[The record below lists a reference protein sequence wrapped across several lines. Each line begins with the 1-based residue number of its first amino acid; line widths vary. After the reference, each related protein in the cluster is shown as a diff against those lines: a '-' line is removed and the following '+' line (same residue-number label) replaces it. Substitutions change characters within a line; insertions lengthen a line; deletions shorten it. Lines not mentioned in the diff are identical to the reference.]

1 MKDLNIKNNWSIEE
15 LQAIYD
21 LPFNDLLWKSHELH
35 RKYHDPNKVQISTLM
50 SIKTGGCPED
60 CKYCSQSIRYD
71 TDVNL
76 EKTLPLKDI
85 VKQAKDAK
93 NSGATRFC
101 MGAAW
106 RNLNKSNLIKV
117 KEMVKEVKALG
128 LETCVTLGM
137 LTGQQ
142 AVELKEVGLDYY
154 NHNLDTSEEYYKKVV
169 TTRTYQDRLDTLQH
183 VRDAGVKV
191 CSGGILGLGEENIDR
206 IKLIQVLA
214 NLEEHPESV
223 PINRLVKVEG
233 TPYFDN
239 FDVDEFDFIRVIA
252 LARITMPQ
260 SYVRLS
266 AGRDTM
272 NDQMQALCFFA
283 GANSIFYGEEL
294 LTTKNSTI
302 QHDQDL
308 LERLK
313 IKTQNPMTIKR
324 NKKSAKDGG
333 GSKLKHIPISIKDR
347 QKPLAS

>member
-1 MKDLNIKNNWSIEE
+1 MKNLDIKNNWTVSE
-15 LQAIYD
+15 LQKLYD
-21 LPFNDLLWKSHELH
+21 LPFNDLLWKSHQLH
-35 RKYHDPNKVQISTLM
+35 RKYHNPNEIQISTLM

-71 TDVNL
+71 TDINL
-76 EKTLPLKDI
+76 EKTLPLVDI

-93 NSGATRFC
+93 KSGATRFC

-106 RNLNKSNLIKV
+106 RNLTHSNLKKV
-117 KEMVKEVKALG
+117 KEMVREVKSLG

-137 LTGQQ
+137 LTDTQ
-142 AVELKEVGLDYY
+142 AKELKDVGLDYY

-169 TTRTYQDRLDTLQH
+169 TTRTYQDRLDTLKH

-214 NLEEHPESV
+214 NLGEHPESV

-239 FDVDEFDFIRVIA
+239 FEVDEFDFIRVIA
-252 LARITMPQ
+252 LARIAMPKA
-260 SYVRLS
+260 YVRLS

-272 NDQMQALCFFA
+272 NEQMQAMCFFA

-302 QHDQDL
+302 AHDRKL
-308 LERLK
+308 LNKLK
-313 IKTQNPMTIKR
+313 ITTAESSINYDKKKTL
-324 NKKSAKDGG
+324 KD
-333 GSKLKHIPISIKDR
+333 IPVNISNN
-347 QKPLAS
+347 QKPYAS